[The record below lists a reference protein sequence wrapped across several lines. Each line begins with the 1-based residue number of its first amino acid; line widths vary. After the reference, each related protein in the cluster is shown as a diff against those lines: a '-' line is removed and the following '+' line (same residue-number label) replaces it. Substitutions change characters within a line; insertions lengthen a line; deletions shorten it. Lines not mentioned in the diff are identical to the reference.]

1 MENIVTI
8 NETATLNFMPD
19 TAVITINIK
28 GRDKDYNHAVELAA
42 MYLAEVTDCLV
53 ETGVQR
59 DSVKTGSL
67 NVVPVYDYN
76 KNKATLSAYE
86 CSYMLSLELEYNS
99 KHLAKIVS
107 VISTLDAQPNLHV
120 DFKLADQR
128 EAEDKLIDALADKA
142 KRKANSLCKAAGVCL
157 GKLIKI
163 EYNGNDGGG
172 VCFTSY
178 TRGVNRAS
186 DTDAIDAIAVNVTP
200 KDITLRET
208 ATFYWEIN

>member
-99 KHLAKIVS
+99 KHLAKNSIQ
-107 VISTLDAQPNLHV
+107 TLKP
-120 DFKLADQR
+120 
-128 EAEDKLIDALADKA
+128 LI
-142 KRKANSLCKAAGVCL
+142 
-157 GKLIKI
+157 
-163 EYNGNDGGG
+163 
-172 VCFTSY
+172 
-178 TRGVNRAS
+178 TRGFKTLISFFKFFVTSPGSVLSDWRIYFAS
-186 DTDAIDAIAVNVTP
+186 EAC
-200 KDITLRET
+200 
-208 ATFYWEIN
+208 EILLSVHNNLMKLS